1 MIGIIISLLI
11 LAALVVLFAWLAR
24 RAWGAKRAWLKW
36 PGVALAGLLTLVL
49 GLVTAVGTIGT
60 YKLYAPRNV
69 PAPAVTVQST
79 PPTSGQIARGEHLAE
94 VLCAACH
101 SANDELPMSG
111 GGESLSVEVGMPMGD
126 IYAPNLTPGSHL
138 KDWSDG
144 EIFRA
149 IRTGVNDEG
158 RATFMAMIG
167 SRLLSDDDT
176 LALVAYLRASP
187 SVQNET
193 PEFKPTLLL
202 ALFTGAG
209 MMNFDPPAAT
219 GPIVAPPKAA
229 NVEYGQYVVTFV
241 DCAGCHGPKFDGNA
255 PPPAPP
261 SPNLTTVMPEWSKDD
276 FFTAMRTGVT
286 PDGSAMDA
294 VAMPW
299 KAMGKL
305 DDVELEALYLYLHG
319 LTPVTGK

>member
-1 MIGIIISLLI
+1 MFGVIISLLI
-11 LAALVVLFAWLAR
+11 LAALAVLFAWLAR
-24 RAWGAKRAWLKW
+24 RAWGSKRAWLKW
-36 PGVALAGLLTLVL
+36 PGVVLAGLLTLVL
-49 GLVTAVGTIGT
+49 ALVAAIGVSGT

-69 PAPAVTVQST
+69 PVPPST
-79 PPTSGQIARGEHLAE
+79 AAGTPEQIARGEHLAE

-101 SANDELPMSG
+101 SANDELPLSG
-111 GGESLSVEVGMPMGD
+111 GGESLSAEVGMPFGD
-126 IYAPNLTPGSHL
+126 IYAPNLTPGGAL

-144 EIFRA
+144 EIFRV

-167 SRLLSDDDT
+167 SRLLSDEDT

-187 SVQNET
+187 SAQNQT

-202 ALFTGAG
+202 ALFVGAG
-209 MMNFDPPAAT
+209 MMNIEPSAADPIA
-219 GPIVAPPKAA
+219 APPKA
-229 NVEYGQYVVTFV
+229 VTLDYGKYVLNFV
-241 DCAGCHGPKFDGNA
+241 DCAGCHGPRLAGDA

-261 SPNLTTVMPEWSKDD
+261 SPNLTTVMPQWSKDE

-286 PDGSAMDA
+286 PDGDAMDA

-305 DDVELEALYLYLHG
+305 DDVELEAMYLYLHG
-319 LTPVTGK
+319 LTPVGSE

>member
-1 MIGIIISLLI
+1 MIGTIISLLI
-11 LAALVVLFAWLAR
+11 LVALVALFAWLAR

-36 PGVALAGLLTLVL
+36 PGVVLAGLFTLLL
-49 GLVTAVGTIGT
+49 GLLTAVGAIGV

-69 PAPAVTVQST
+69 PVPAVTVQGT
-79 PPTSGQIARGEHLAE
+79 PPTSGQIARGQHLAE
-94 VLCAACH
+94 VLCVACH
-101 SANDELPMSG
+101 STNDELPLSG
-111 GGESLSVEVGMPMGD
+111 GDNLAAETGLPLGD
-126 IYAPNLTPGSHL
+126 IYGPNLTPAGEL

-144 EIFRA
+144 EVFRV
-149 IRTGVNDEG
+149 IRTGVNKDG
-158 RATFMAMIG
+158 RATFMGGIG
-167 SRLLSDDDT
+167 SRLLSDEDT
-176 LALVAYLRASP
+176 QAIVAYLRASP

-209 MMNFDPPAAT
+209 LLNFEPPAAT
-219 GPIVAPPKAA
+219 GPIAAPSKA
-229 NVEYGQYVVTFV
+229 VTFEYGKYVVDFV
-241 DCAGCHGPKFDGNA
+241 SCDGCHGPKLDGNA

-261 SPNLTTVMPEWSKDD
+261 APNLTVILPQWSKED

-286 PDGSAMDA
+286 PSGEEMDP